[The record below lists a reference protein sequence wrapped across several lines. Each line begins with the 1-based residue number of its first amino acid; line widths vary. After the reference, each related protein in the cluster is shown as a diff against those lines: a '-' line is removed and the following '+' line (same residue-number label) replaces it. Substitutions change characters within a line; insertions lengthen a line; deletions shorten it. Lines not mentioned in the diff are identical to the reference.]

1 MGKQGEKMREEEG
14 AEEKGLEERKGGE
27 GRVEERESDA
37 REEPVTEM
45 GKLFV
50 RRRGREG
57 SFSTVCSLLPFLC
70 HCSPLW
76 LSGQSGFRS
85 LKPCFTCSS

>member
-1 MGKQGEKMREEEG
+1 MREEERV
-14 AEEKGLEERKGGE
+14 EEKGLEERKGGE

-37 REEPVTEM
+37 REEPATGM

-50 RRRGREG
+50 RRSGREG
-57 SFSTVCSLLPFLC
+57 SSTVCSLLPFLC

-76 LSGQSGFRS
+76 LSGQ
-85 LKPCFTCSS
+85 